1 MLELRVY
8 SRGSRGSSAANSS
21 TDAMALVARRSHG
34 ASARQAPA
42 GAAAAAQLPPAG
54 AVLLRVQDQCMTG
67 EVFGSLRCDCKQQLD
82 YSFEVLH
89 RAASAAWR
97 SRGGGSGS
105 GSGSGSGACAV
116 PAEGAPS
123 SATAAAAGAAAAAAA
138 DAGVGAADDP
148 SAVVGLIVYLQQ
160 EGRGI
165 GLAAKV
171 AAYALQEGFGEEGGS
186 GGGSGSSGGGL
197 DTVDANR
204 ALGLPDDCREY
215 SAVQDILGD
224 LGVLGSPLYLLSNNP
239 RKGEALGVPVA
250 RRLPCLVP
258 PVSAAA
264 ALYLKSKAQR
274 MGHDIPGE
282 YWEAQGGGGGG
293 GAAAAAAAPGV

>member
-8 SRGSRGSSAANSS
+8 SRGSSGGSSAAANSS

-42 GAAAAAQLPPAG
+42 GAAAAAQLPPPG

-97 SRGGGSGS
+97 SGSGGGGGS
-105 GSGSGSGACAV
+105 SGSGSGARAV
-116 PAEGAPS
+116 PAEGGAVGAGGDTAP
-123 SATAAAAGAAAAAAA
+123 AAAAGAA
-138 DAGVGAADDP
+138 DDP
-148 SAVVGLIVYLQQ
+148 SGVVGLIVYLQQ

-171 AAYALQEGFGEEGGS
+171 AAYALQEGFGEGGA
-186 GGGSGSSGGGL
+186 GAGAGAGSSGGGL

-224 LGVLGSPLYLLSNNP
+224 LGVREQPLYLLSNNP

-264 ALYLKSKAQR
+264 ALYLKAKAQR

-282 YWEAQGGGGGG
+282 YWEALGGGGSSVE
-293 GAAAAAAAPGV
+293 AAAPSS

>member
-8 SRGSRGSSAANSS
+8 SRGSSGGSSAAANSS

-42 GAAAAAQLPPAG
+42 GAAAAAQLPPPG

-82 YSFEVLH
+82 YSCEVLH

-97 SRGGGSGS
+97 SGSGGGGGS
-105 GSGSGSGACAV
+105 SGSGSGARAV
-116 PAEGAPS
+116 PAEGGAVG
-123 SATAAAAGAAAAAAA
+123 AGGAAAAAAA
-138 DAGVGAADDP
+138 AGAADDP
-148 SAVVGLIVYLQQ
+148 SGVVGLIVYLQQ

-171 AAYALQEGFGEEGGS
+171 AAYALQEGFGEGGA
-186 GGGSGSSGGGL
+186 GAGAGSSGGGL

-224 LGVLGSPLYLLSNNP
+224 LGVREQPLYLLSNNP

-264 ALYLKSKAQR
+264 ALYLKAKAQR

-282 YWEAQGGGGGG
+282 YWEALGGGGSSVE
-293 GAAAAAAAPGV
+293 AAAPSS